1 MTYLTTA
8 EVALV
13 LRETRENT
21 SRRCKRGEIEAVRIG
36 RKYLISQAALDAF
49 LTPAPRPAEPTAEP
63 VFLTADHKKRALHA
77 AS

>member
-13 LRETRENT
+13 LRESRENT
-21 SRRCKRGEIEAVRIG
+21 SRRCKRGEIEAVRVG

-49 LTPAPRPAEPTAEP
+49 LTPAPPAEPKTEP
-63 VFLTADHKKRALHA
+63 VFVTADHKKRALKHA
-77 AS
+77 S